1 MTRALRTALLLVC
14 FVLPASPAAAAT
26 FTVSTTADTT
36 DVNPGNGVCAASNG
50 LCTLRA
56 ALGEAN
62 TLAGSDTIVL
72 PAGTYQLDDGLGQL
86 AVSSTVVV
94 VGAGARSTLILA
106 GANSRVLN
114 VTANLTL
121 RGVTVANGS
130 PKGAG
135 AVRGGGIN
143 IVGGDVTLERVTVRN
158 NTVASETN
166 ANGGGVA
173 ADGGS
178 LIILDSTISNNLAV
192 GRVGNSGGGSGSGGG
207 IAAAAPTTIRRS
219 TITSNTTQ
227 NYGAGMFSSGGGIHV
242 GDNMVLDHVTL
253 VGNVA
258 SSFADSS
265 GFRQGGNMYIPGY
278 ASVSMRSSI
287 MAGGSAASGGNN
299 CFAYG
304 TFTEPARNLS
314 DNFDCMGAGSLR
326 NVAPKLGAL
335 QNNGGGTDTRL
346 PALDSPAVDAATGC
360 GTRPA
365 DQRGNDLPAGPAC
378 DLGAVEIGADRSV
391 TLQASKSAAGAGDDV
406 TLIATISNANDGAD
420 DATGETLTLD
430 LPAGVTATT
439 ATSTIGSCATGA
451 SVTCSFG
458 TLARGQAAT
467 IIATVRANGES
478 FGVTARRGGSLPD
491 QSVAN
496 DAASIAV
503 AGIAAGPGTAPTP
516 GGGTGG
522 GTTGTG
528 GSGPARDTSAPVLSA
543 LKLAPKATVRRG
555 ATLRFRLS
563 EAATVRI
570 VTERLVKGRKSGA
583 RCAAKGRGKACTRV
597 LKASTRTVRLKA
609 GSVSV
614 KLPGKALKAG
624 KLRFTVVAT
633 DGAGNASKAARVS
646 GSVKR
651 R

>member
-26 FTVSTTADTT
+26 FTVTTTADTG
-36 DVNPGNGVCAASNG
+36 DVTPGNGVCAASNG

-62 TLAGSDTIVL
+62 TLAGADTVVL
-72 PAGTYQLDDGLGQL
+72 PAGVYQLDDGLGQL
-86 AVSSTVVV
+86 AVASTVTVE
-94 VGAGARSTLILA
+94 GAGARSTILLA

-121 RGVTVANGS
+121 RGVTVAGGS
-130 PKGAG
+130 PKGSG
-135 AVRGGGIN
+135 ATRGGGIN
-143 IVGGDVTLERVTVRN
+143 IVGGDVTLERVTVRD

-166 ANGGGVA
+166 ANGGGIA

-178 LIILDSTISNNLAV
+178 LTILDSTISGNLAV
-192 GRVGNSGGGSGSGGG
+192 GRVGNSSGGSGSGGG

-219 TITSNTTQ
+219 TITSNSTQ
-227 NYGAGMFSSGGGIHV
+227 NYGAGQFSSGGGIQV

-253 VGNVA
+253 VGNTA
-258 SSFADSS
+258 SSYADSS
-265 GFRQGGNMYIPGY
+265 GFRQGGNMYIPSY
-278 ASVSMRSSI
+278 ATVSMRSSI

-299 CFAYG
+299 CYGLG
-304 TFTEPARNLS
+304 TFSEPARNLS

-326 NVAPKLGAL
+326 GVAPKLGAS
-335 QNNGGGTDTRL
+335 QNNGGETDTRR
-346 PALDSPAVDAATGC
+346 PALDSPAVNAATGC
-360 GTRPA
+360 GARPA

-378 DLGAVEIGADRSV
+378 DLGAVEIGADRGV
-391 TLQASKSAAGAGDDV
+391 TLQASKAAAAAGDDV

-420 DATGETLTLD
+420 DATGETLTLE
-430 LPAGVTATT
+430 LPAGVTAT
-439 ATSTIGSCATGA
+439 AVTSTVGSCTTGA
-451 SVTCSFG
+451 AVTCSFG

-467 IIATVRANGES
+467 IIATVRAGGES
-478 FGVTARRGGSLPD
+478 FGVTARRSGSLPD
-491 QSVAN
+491 QRATN
-496 DAASIAV
+496 DAATVAIAGLGTPAAPV
-503 AGIAAGPGTAPTP
+503 APGGTTQP
-516 GGGTGG
+516 GGGA
-522 GTTGTG
+522 GTIGDSNAPLV
-528 GSGPARDTSAPVLSA
+528 SG
-543 LKLAPKATVRRG
+543 LKLAPKATLRRG

-570 VTERLVKGRKSGA
+570 TTERVLRGRKSGA
-583 RCAAKGRGKACTRV
+583 RCAATGRGKVCTRV
-597 LKASTRTVRLKA
+597 VKAATRTVRLKA
-609 GSVSV
+609 GAVSV
-614 KLPGKALKAG
+614 KLPAKALKTG

-633 DGAGNASKAARVS
+633 DSSGNASKATRVT